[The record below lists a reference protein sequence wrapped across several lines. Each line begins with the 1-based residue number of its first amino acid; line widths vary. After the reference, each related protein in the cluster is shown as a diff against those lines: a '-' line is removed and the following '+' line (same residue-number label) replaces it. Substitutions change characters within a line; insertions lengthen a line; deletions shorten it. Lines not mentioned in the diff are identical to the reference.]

1 MKKIKLGK
9 LKIKK
14 KNNNQEKKKKDPNKK
29 VNVKSI
35 ILSGLLICGIAVIS
49 LVLVFALYIII
60 SSPDFDRDKL
70 YSKESSVLYYN
81 DGVTELARLGAE
93 DRVLVTYNELPQVL
107 VDAIV
112 ATEDSR
118 FFQHKGMDVA
128 RFIKASFGQLLGN
141 SSAGGAST
149 ITMQL
154 VKKVYTNSESKG
166 IEGIIRKFTDIYMAV
181 FKVES
186 NYTKEEIIEF
196 YVNTMW
202 FAGAS
207 SINTTG
213 IYGVEQACQYYFGK
227 SVSDISLAEASIIAG
242 MFQNPRTL
250 NPYTNPEGV
259 RERQNTV
266 LTLMSNHGYI
276 TESEKEAV

>member
-112 ATEDSR
+112 AT
-118 FFQHKGMDVA
+118 
-128 RFIKASFGQLLGN
+128 
-141 SSAGGAST
+141 
-149 ITMQL
+149 
-154 VKKVYTNSESKG
+154 
-166 IEGIIRKFTDIYMAV
+166 
-181 FKVES
+181 
-186 NYTKEEIIEF
+186 
-196 YVNTMW
+196 
-202 FAGAS
+202 
-207 SINTTG
+207 
-213 IYGVEQACQYYFGK
+213 
-227 SVSDISLAEASIIAG
+227 
-242 MFQNPRTL
+242 
-250 NPYTNPEGV
+250 
-259 RERQNTV
+259 
-266 LTLMSNHGYI
+266 
-276 TESEKEAV
+276 